1 MSSEHHIKEY
11 MMSFCI
17 TENVNLQHMAKVVI
31 PAGIFHCK
39 LTISWFII
47 ITYLEGDTLYQ
58 QPTSASTFPHSLYY
72 PSVDLDWGSYSLD
85 EGPS

>member
-17 TENVNLQHMAKVVI
+17 TENVNLHHMAKVVI
-31 PAGIFHCK
+31 PAGIFHRK
-39 LTISWFII
+39 LTISWYII

-58 QPTSASTFPHSLYY
+58 QPISASTFPHSLYY
-72 PSVDLDWGSYSLD
+72 P
-85 EGPS
+85 